1 MRRLLLGWMVL
12 LAALALAGCGPD
24 GSVPATL
31 DVSSLATG
39 VAQTMTAMTPVPHAL
54 PTLAPIESP
63 GAPLSPSPTTGRPS
77 RVVYISGGDIWLVD
91 VSAPAVQLTN
101 SGKAEQAMISD
112 DGAAIAYSRRDS
124 LDGPA
129 EIWAVNPDGTHD
141 RVLLTA
147 AQLNA
152 LHPLKG
158 MKFNDLANLSF
169 VPRTHRLAYNT
180 RGVAEGP
187 GLAKYDDLN
196 VIDIDS
202 GAQASLLPAG
212 SGGDFTFSPDGA
224 RVAITHATNVNLAD
238 ADGTHLQT
246 NLITFPLIN
255 TASEYLYYPKV
266 VWAADGS
273 AFVVVIPSQE
283 PFTPPT
289 SGSLWRVTSG
299 GAAANLGIIIGDFF
313 RTTGGYPL
321 QSPDL
326 ANVAFTR
333 DTSTP
338 NVHDLYIAHADGT
351 GETKVATGTITWQG
365 WSPDG
370 QHYLFTQGS
379 PSTLMLGTMGGTPT
393 SVGAGT
399 NPQWLDASRFV
410 YVAGGSGTWTLEFD
424 ALGSSP
430 QVMASISGDLATFD
444 VAP

>member
-1 MRRLLLGWMVL
+1 MRKQLMWLMALP
-12 LAALALAGCGPD
+12 AALVLTGCGPG
-24 GSVPATL
+24 GSIPVTM

-39 VAQTMTAMTPVPHAL
+39 VASTMAALTPAPDTL
-54 PTLAPIESP
+54 PTAPPIESP
-63 GAPLSPSPTTGRPS
+63 GPPQAPPPTTGRPS
-77 RVVYISGGDIWLVD
+77 RVVYISGGDVWLVE
-91 VSAPAVQLTN
+91 VSASAVQLTN
-101 SGKAEQAMISD
+101 SGKAEQALISD
-112 DGAAIAYSRRDS
+112 DGAAIAYTRRDS

-129 EIWAVNPDGTHD
+129 EIRTINPDGTND

-158 MKFNDLANLSF
+158 MKFNDLANLAF

-180 RGVAEGP
+180 RAVAEGP
-187 GLAKYDDLN
+187 GLAKYDDLS

-202 GAQASLLPAG
+202 GAQTAVLPAG

-238 ADGTHLQT
+238 ADGTHLKAD
-246 NLITFPLIN
+246 LIKFPLIN

-289 SGSLWRVTSG
+289 SGGLWRVTSG
-299 GAAANLGIIIGDFF
+299 GTATNLGTIIGDFF

-326 ANVAFTR
+326 AYVAFTR

-338 NVHDLYIAHADGT
+338 NVHDLYIAQTDGG

-365 WSPDG
+365 WAPDG

-379 PSTLMLGTMGGTPT
+379 PLTLMLGSIGGTP
-393 SVGAGT
+393 SPIGPGS

-410 YVAGGSGTWTLEFD
+410 YVGGGSGSWTLEFD

-430 QVMASISGDLATFD
+430 QVMASVSGNLATFD

>member
-1 MRRLLLGWMVL
+1 MRKLLMWLMAL
-12 LAALALAGCGPD
+12 PAALALAGCGPG
-24 GSVPATL
+24 GSIPVTL

-39 VAQTMTAMTPVPHAL
+39 VAATMTAISPAPHAL
-54 PTLAPIESP
+54 STPAPVESP
-63 GAPLSPSPTTGRPS
+63 SAPLAPSPTTARSS
-77 RVVYISGGDIWLVD
+77 RVVYISGSDVWLVQ
-91 VSAPAVQLTN
+91 VSTLAVQLTH
-101 SGKAEQAMISD
+101 SGKAEQALISD
-112 DGAAIAYSRRDS
+112 DGAAIAYTRRDN

-129 EIWAVNPDGTHD
+129 EIWAVNPDGTND

-152 LHPLKG
+152 LHPLNG
-158 MKFNDLANLSF
+158 MKFNDLANLAF
-169 VPRTHRLAYNT
+169 VPRTRRLAYNT

-196 VIDIDS
+196 LIDVDS
-202 GAQASLLPAG
+202 GTQTSLLPAG

-224 RVAITHATNVNLAD
+224 RVAIMHATNVNLAD

-246 NLITFPLIN
+246 NLISFPLIN

-266 VWAADGS
+266 VWATDGG

-289 SGSLWRVTSG
+289 SGSLWKVTSG
-299 GAAANLGIIIGDFF
+299 GAAANLGTIIGDFF

-326 ANVAFTR
+326 AYVAFTR
-333 DTSTP
+333 HTSTP
-338 NVHDLYIAHADGT
+338 NVHDLYIAHTDGS
-351 GETKVATGTITWQG
+351 GETKLATGTITWQG
-365 WSPDG
+365 WAPDG

-379 PSTLMLGTMGGTPT
+379 PLMLMLGSMGGAPIP
-393 SVGAGT
+393 VGPGT
-399 NPQWLDASRFV
+399 NPRWLDASRFV
-410 YVAGGSGTWTLEFD
+410 YVSGGSGTWTLELG
-424 ALGSSP
+424 ALGNPP
-430 QVMASISGDLATFD
+430 QALASVAGNVASFD